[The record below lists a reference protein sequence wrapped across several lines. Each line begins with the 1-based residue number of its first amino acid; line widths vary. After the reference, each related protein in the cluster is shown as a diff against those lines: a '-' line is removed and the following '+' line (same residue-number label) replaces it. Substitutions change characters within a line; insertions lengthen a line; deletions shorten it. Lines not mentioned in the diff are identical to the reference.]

1 MFSKFI
7 DAFMEVANLDV
18 YLLKFILENYKFTQY
33 KYMFRMFKIHL
44 FNSIFWKILNAFIR

>member
-33 KYMFRMFKIHL
+33 K
-44 FNSIFWKILNAFIR
+44 